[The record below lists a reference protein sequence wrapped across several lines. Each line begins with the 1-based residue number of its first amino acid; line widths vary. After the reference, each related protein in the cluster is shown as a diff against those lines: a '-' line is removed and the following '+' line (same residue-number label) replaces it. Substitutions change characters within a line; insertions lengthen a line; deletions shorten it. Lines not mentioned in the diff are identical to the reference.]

1 MEGGESNAL
10 LDFSGNSVGV
20 TISGTPTWLAT
31 GGHDGNGAFEFNENG
46 YLNAVNTF
54 PTSSSYTKMAWVHL
68 TAYASNNIISG
79 SGNSGGHALWTR
91 NNSNDTLSAGHNGD
105 WDIVID
111 PDPLLLNT
119 WYFVAVTFD
128 YGTGEMILYR
138 DGNPVDVATV
148 GAGDLDV
155 TDDAVYIGA
164 FGGGYQMNGRIDDA
178 RVYSHV
184 LSPEQIA
191 AMYNGGSG
199 NNNEIVSQETAAGE
213 DWQCEVTAFSDSEMG
228 ATQPSNTLNIV
239 DADDTD
245 GDGIP
250 DTIEDG
256 SGTCLSSTDDD
267 SDDDGIL
274 DGNED
279 LNRNGVWDEAEGE
292 TNFCD
297 ADTDDD
303 LILDGT
309 EIGLASPQ
317 GSDTD
322 PAVFVADLDPA
333 TTTDPL
339 DDDSDG
345 DGELDGEEDANQNGR
360 VDAGETD
367 PLSGPGDPTINNL
380 ALSSTSGNNL
390 PTDDL
395 TCGYDLAGGA
405 TTAATAWY
413 KDTAPQM
420 VLYLPMEGG
429 ASNALLD
436 FSGNSVGVA
445 TGGYS
450 DMDCNRWT

>member
-1 MEGGESNAL
+1 MVIGI
-10 LDFSGNSVGV
+10 F
-20 TISGTPTWLAT
+20 
-31 GGHDGNGAFEFNENG
+31 
-46 YLNAVNTF
+46 
-54 PTSSSYTKMAWVHL
+54 
-68 TAYASNNIISG
+68 
-79 SGNSGGHALWTR
+79 
-91 NNSNDTLSAGHNGD
+91 
-105 WDIVID
+105 VID

-138 DGNPVDVATV
+138 DGNPVDVAIV
-148 GAGDLDV
+148 GA
-155 TDDAVYIGA
+155 DDTMLLMMTVYIGA

-199 NNNEIVSQETAAGE
+199 NNNEIVSQETAAGD

-228 ATQPSNTLNIV
+228 ATQSSNTLNIV
-239 DADDTD
+239 DANDTD

-250 DTIEDG
+250 DTIEEG

-279 LNRNGVWDEAEGE
+279 LNRNGVWDEADGE

-339 DDDSDG
+339 DDDSDN

-367 PLSGPGDPTINNL
+367 PMAGAVPTVENL
-380 ALSSTSGNNL
+380 VLTSTSGSNL
-390 PTDDL
+390 PTDAL
-395 TCGYDLAGGA
+395 TCEYELSGGA

-413 KDTAPQM
+413 KD
-420 VLYLPMEGG
+420 
-429 ASNALLD
+429 SLLD
-436 FSGNSVGVA
+436 GSVHADGRRREQRSA
-445 TGGYS
+445 GFFRQQRGSNKKRNS
-450 DMDCNRWT
+450 DMACYRWS